1 MRPKRQTLGGRQGE
15 SRQGSRAYKLLM
27 GQKALRGTQRRRLAG
42 LVSDA
47 EAHRVCDESWEA
59 GNIVSLGQR
68 LGS

>member
-1 MRPKRQTLGGRQGE
+1 M
-15 SRQGSRAYKLLM
+15 YKLLM